1 MMIIVYILKYTV
13 SIIIIPQSVLFH
25 PFKNFK
31 KCLFYFYSNYPKI
44 SQFYS
49 TIIPLPPKFA
59 NLLNLRGIMMCFT
72 ILMILLFSTFRLKRL
87 GNDINDEIVF
97 KKRIHI
103 IFIINIPFREIRY

>member
-25 PFKNFK
+25 PLKNFK

-49 TIIPLPPKFA
+49 TIIPPCK
-59 NLLNLRGIMMCFT
+59 
-72 ILMILLFSTFRLKRL
+72 STESEGDYDVLY
-87 GNDINDEIVF
+87 NINDTFIF
-97 KKRIHI
+97 DFPIKK
-103 IFIINIPFREIRY
+103 IR

>member
-25 PFKNFK
+25 PPKNSK

-49 TIIPLPPKFA
+49 TIIPPPSK
-59 NLLNLRGIMMCFT
+59 ICK
-72 ILMILLFSTFRLKRL
+72 STESEGDHDVLY
-87 GNDINDEIVF
+87 NINDTFIF
-97 KKRIHI
+97 DFPIKK
-103 IFIINIPFREIRY
+103 IR